1 MLVKSR
7 SSVSAALLAVPGRS
21 LGNFRDTLQIVKRRF
36 AARPAS
42 YPNILWSVWL
52 LVWVFLTAAA
62 FVRLDTPAGMLRDQW
77 SSGFVQ
83 VADFFTQFGL
93 SGWYLI
99 PSALLLVAANLTDWR
114 SLSRQSLML
123 AYNWTCLAFL
133 VLSAVGLSGLTVNV
147 LKYAIGRARPM
158 YFNDFG
164 VLSLHPFAFD
174 ARFAGFP
181 SGHATTMGA
190 VFGVALLLF
199 PKRWY
204 IALAITACIASTR
217 VFVGAHYPSDTV
229 AGFGLGC
236 AFAIASA
243 LIFARL
249 GFAFRVMPSGLPVRK
264 DTFRLGWFG
273 QAKRVSS

>member
-7 SSVSAALLAVPGRS
+7 PSVSSLLLGVGRRS
-21 LGNFRDTLQIVKRRF
+21 LDNFRDTMQIAKRRF
-36 AARPAS
+36 AVRPAR
-42 YPNILWSVWL
+42 YPNILWSVWV
-52 LVWVFLTAAA
+52 LVWILLTAAA

-77 SSGFVQ
+77 SPGFVHL
-83 VADFFTQFGL
+83 ADFFTQFGL
-93 SGWYLI
+93 GGWYLI
-99 PSALLLVAANLTDWR
+99 PSVLLLVAANLTDWR
-114 SLSRQSLML
+114 SLSRRSLML

-133 VLSAVGLSGLTVNV
+133 VLGAAGLSGLAVNV

-158 YFNDFG
+158 YFNEFG
-164 VLSLHPFAFD
+164 VLSLHPFAFN

-190 VFGVALLLF
+190 MFGIALLLF
-199 PKRWY
+199 PRRWY

-236 AFAIASA
+236 AFALACG
-243 LIFARL
+243 LVFARL
-249 GFAFRVMPSGLPVRK
+249 GFIFRPMPSGLPVRK
-264 DTFRLGWFG
+264 KTFWLFG
-273 QAKRVSS
+273 PPRKAA

>member
-7 SSVSAALLAVPGRS
+7 PSVSAMLLGVGRRS
-21 LGNFRDTLQIVKRRF
+21 VDNFRDTMRIARKRF
-36 AARPAS
+36 AARPVR
-42 YPNILWSVWL
+42 YPNILWSVWV
-52 LVWVFLTAAA
+52 LVWVLLTAAA

-77 SSGFVQ
+77 SPGFVHL
-83 VADFFTQFGL
+83 ADFFTQFGL
-93 SGWYLI
+93 GGWYLI
-99 PSALLLVAANLTDWR
+99 PSVLLLVAANLTDWR
-114 SLSRQSLML
+114 SLSRRSLML

-133 VLSAVGLSGLTVNV
+133 VLGAAGLSGLAVNV

-158 YFNDFG
+158 YFNEFG

-199 PKRWY
+199 PRRWY
-204 IALAITACIASTR
+204 IALAVTACIASTR

-236 AFAIASA
+236 AFALACG
-243 LIFARL
+243 LVFARL
-249 GFAFRVMPSGLPVRK
+249 GFIFRPMPSGLPVRK
-264 DTFRLGWFG
+264 RTFRLIGPTR
-273 QAKRVSS
+273 KTP

>member
-7 SSVSAALLAVPGRS
+7 PSVSAMLLGVGRRS
-21 LGNFRDTLQIVKRRF
+21 VDNFRDTMRIARKRF
-36 AARPAS
+36 AARPVR
-42 YPNILWSVWL
+42 YPNILWSVWV
-52 LVWVFLTAAA
+52 LVWVLLTAAA
-62 FVRLDTPAGMLRDQW
+62 FFRLDTPSGMLRDQW
-77 SSGFVQ
+77 SPGFVHL
-83 VADFFTQFGL
+83 ANFFTQFGL
-93 SGWYLI
+93 GGWYLI
-99 PSALLLVAANLTDWR
+99 PSVLLLVAANLTDWR
-114 SLSRQSLML
+114 SLSRRSLML

-133 VLSAVGLSGLTVNV
+133 VLGAAGLSGLAVNV

-158 YFNDFG
+158 YFNEFG

-199 PKRWY
+199 PRRWY
-204 IALAITACIASTR
+204 IALAVTACIASTR

-236 AFAIASA
+236 AFALACG
-243 LIFARL
+243 LVFARL
-249 GFAFRVMPSGLPVRK
+249 GFIFRPMPSGLPVRK
-264 DTFRLGWFG
+264 RTFRLIGPTR
-273 QAKRVSS
+273 KTP

>member
-7 SSVSAALLAVPGRS
+7 PSVSAMLLGVGRRS
-21 LGNFRDTLQIVKRRF
+21 VDNFRDTMQIAKRRF
-36 AARPAS
+36 AARPAR
-42 YPNILWSVWL
+42 YPNILWSVWV
-52 LVWVFLTAAA
+52 LVWVLLTAAA

-77 SSGFVQ
+77 SPGFVHL
-83 VADFFTQFGL
+83 ADFFTQFGL
-93 SGWYLI
+93 GGWYLI
-99 PSALLLVAANLTDWR
+99 PTALLLVAANLTDWR
-114 SLSRQSLML
+114 SLSRRSLML

-133 VLSAVGLSGLTVNV
+133 VLGAVGLSGLTVNV

-158 YFNDFG
+158 YFNEFG

-199 PKRWY
+199 PRRWY
-204 IALAITACIASTR
+204 VALAITACVASTR

-236 AFAIASA
+236 AFALACG
-243 LIFARL
+243 LVFARL
-249 GFAFRVMPSGLPVRK
+249 GFIFRPMPSGLPVRK
-264 DTFRLGWFG
+264 KTFRLAWFG
-273 QAKRVSS
+273 QAKQVRT

>member
-7 SSVSAALLAVPGRS
+7 PTVSVALLAVFGRS
-21 LGNFRDTLQIVKRRF
+21 FGNFRDTIQIARRRF
-36 AARPAS
+36 GARPAF
-42 YPNILWSVWL
+42 YPKLQWQIWL
-52 LVWVFLTAAA
+52 LIWAFLTAAA
-62 FVRLDTPAGMLRDQW
+62 FVCLDTPAGMLRGQW
-77 SSGFVQ
+77 SPGFVQ
-83 VADFFTQFGL
+83 LADFFTQFGL
-93 SGWYLI
+93 GGWYLI
-99 PSALLLVAANLTDWR
+99 PSALLLVIANLIDWR
-114 SLSRQSLML
+114 SLSRRSLML
-123 AYNWTCLAFL
+123 VYNWTCLAFL
-133 VLSAVGLSGLTVNV
+133 VLSAVGLSGLAVNV

-204 IALAITACIASTR
+204 IALPITACIASTR

-236 AFAIASA
+236 AFALACG

-249 GFAFRVMPSGLPVRK
+249 GFMFRSTRSGLPVRK
-264 DTFRLGWFG
+264 ETFRL
-273 QAKRVSS
+273 A

>member
-1 MLVKSR
+1 
-7 SSVSAALLAVPGRS
+7 
-21 LGNFRDTLQIVKRRF
+21 
-36 AARPAS
+36 
-42 YPNILWSVWL
+42 
-52 LVWVFLTAAA
+52 
-62 FVRLDTPAGMLRDQW
+62 
-77 SSGFVQ
+77 
-83 VADFFTQFGL
+83 
-93 SGWYLI
+93 
-99 PSALLLVAANLTDWR
+99 
-114 SLSRQSLML
+114 ML

-147 LKYAIGRARPM
+147 LKYAIGRARPL
-158 YFNDFG
+158 YFHDFG

-199 PKRWY
+199 PRRWY

-236 AFAIASA
+236 
-243 LIFARL
+243 LARPGRRL
-249 GFAFRVMPSGLPVRK
+249 PERSDLPKPSCRRDRRRISP
-264 DTFRLGWFG
+264 GWPY
-273 QAKRVSS
+273 RVSGGLRFPALGQRRRGRRPAGSG

>member
-1 MLVKSR
+1 MGR
-7 SSVSAALLAVPGRS
+7 RS
-21 LGNFRDTLQIVKRRF
+21 LNNFRDTMQIAKKRF
-36 AARPAS
+36 AVRPAR
-42 YPNILWSVWL
+42 YPNILWSVWGM
-52 LVWVFLTAAA
+52 VWILLTAAA
-62 FVRLDTPAGMLRDQW
+62 FVRLDTPAGLLRDQW
-77 SSGFVQ
+77 SPGFVHL
-83 VADFFTQFGL
+83 ADFFTQFGL
-93 SGWYLI
+93 GGWYLI

-114 SLSRQSLML
+114 SLSRRSLML

-190 VFGVALLLF
+190 VFGIALLLF
-199 PKRWY
+199 PRRWY
-204 IALAITACIASTR
+204 IALAITTCIASTR

-236 AFAIASA
+236 AFALACG
-243 LIFARL
+243 LVFARL
-249 GFAFRVMPSGLPVRK
+249 GFIFRPTASGLPVRK
-264 DTFRLGWFG
+264 PTFRLIGP
-273 QAKRVSS
+273 KRTTA